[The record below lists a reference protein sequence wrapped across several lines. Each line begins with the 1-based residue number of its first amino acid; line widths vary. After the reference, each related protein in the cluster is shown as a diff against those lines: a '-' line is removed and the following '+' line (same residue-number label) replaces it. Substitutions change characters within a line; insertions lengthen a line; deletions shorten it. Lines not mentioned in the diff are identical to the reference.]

1 MSLPT
6 TLQLDNNIDIGT
18 LNMQI
23 TSAVNSYPIEGATVS
38 ISYTGVPQNTFE
50 QLTTN
55 NIGQTDSIELAAP
68 PLEYSLDA
76 TSNQQPYSEY
86 TLEINPPE
94 FNSIKSYF

>member
-1 MSLPT
+1 MSLPA

-23 TSAVNSYPIEGATVS
+23 TSTVNPSPIEGAAVN
-38 ISYTGVPQNTFE
+38 ISYIGVPQNTLE

-55 NIGQTDSIELAAP
+55 TLCQTASIELATP
-68 PLEYSLDA
+68 PLESRLDA